1 MAETQP
7 LHPQQRQLFLSAL
20 QPPESDADEHSGYR
34 LDYALGTTYSLDL
47 IALLSVPVAC
57 TFRGRQSGDGK
68 PIENP
73 LALLKALRQ
82 QARRILLFV
91 QAGRIHLPQFQ
102 PLLAELEQAVIEATA
117 PKGGSF
123 HPKLWVIR
131 YVANDDPQDVR
142 YRVLCLSRN
151 LTFDRCWDTFVA
163 VEGSLRHDLKNGYR
177 ENQPLIDFLK
187 ELPSAGLRKLDEEQR
202 AWHERIC
209 QELRFVKFA
218 PPEPFDELVWHP
230 LGLGTTK
237 SWPFPPQVDRSL
249 VISPFVEANCLE
261 RLQQSAKTIDLVSRS
276 ESLLPLPP
284 ATLQSYQRVWTMA
297 ENAEPEAAELEAVVI
312 EANHVDSAT
321 EQTQTLA
328 QPAILSGLHAKI
340 YLADY
345 GARTSLW
352 TGSANAT
359 NAAFSKNVEF
369 LMELR
374 GPKKLC
380 GVETILGVQDG
391 KKKESQA
398 LIDLLQSYVAPQEAP
413 VDVDAAAKAFEDTV
427 QDLAQAMA
435 ESRLS
440 TFCEPAATAD
450 TYRCELRVA
459 SPLNSESFA
468 GIRLRVW
475 PISLGWSKAHD
486 VIANEVTLAAF
497 ADVSLTGLTAFYVFE
512 ATSLADESL
521 SQRFVLT
528 APLTNPPARRREQLL
543 LSLLGNRE
551 QVLKF
556 LLMLLEDDTGA
567 IDPQSLLDATGT
579 GNSAESSL
587 FGSGTLLE
595 MLLSAL
601 DRTPHRIDQIADI
614 LRDLKKSP
622 EGLAMLPDRFREIWR
637 PIWKVRRK
645 QLRRAKKRAAKTAAL
660 SGSTAATDEAAA
672 GGAI

>member
-20 QPPESDADEHSGYR
+20 QPPESDVDGHSGYR

-57 TFRGRQSGDGK
+57 TFRGRQGSDGK

-82 QARRILLFV
+82 QARRMLLFV

-102 PLLAELEQAVIEATA
+102 PLLAELEQAVIEAVA

-131 YVANDDPQDVR
+131 YIANDDPQDVR

-187 ELPSAGLRKLDEEQR
+187 ELPSAGLRKLDDEQQ

-209 QELRFVKFA
+209 QELRFVKFT
-218 PPEPFDELVWHP
+218 PPEPFDELAWHP

-237 SWPFPPQVDRSL
+237 SWPFLPQADRCL

-261 RLQQSAKTIDLVSRS
+261 RLQQSAKAIDLVSRS
-276 ESLLPLPP
+276 ESLLLLPQE
-284 ATLQSYQRVWTMA
+284 TLQNYQRVWTMA
-297 ENAEPEAAELEAVVI
+297 ENAEPEAGELEA
-312 EANHVDSAT
+312 DSSDAYAAV
-321 EQTQTLA
+321 ENIQTLA
-328 QPAILSGLHAKI
+328 QPVILSGLHAKI
-340 YLADY
+340 YIADQ
-345 GARTSLW
+345 GTRTSLW

-398 LIDLLQSYVAPQEAP
+398 LIDLLQSYVPPQEVPA
-413 VDVDAAAKAFEDTV
+413 DEDDAAKAFEDRV
-427 QDLAQAMA
+427 QTLAQALA

-440 TFCEPAATAD
+440 TFCEPTAADD
-450 TYRCELRVA
+450 TFRSELRA
-459 SPLNSESFA
+459 ESPLDSTSFA

-475 PISLGWSKAHD
+475 PISLGWSKAQD
-486 VIANEVTLAAF
+486 INPNEVTLAAF

-512 ATSLADESL
+512 ATSLTDDKL

-528 APLTNPPARRREQLL
+528 ASLANPPARRREQLL
-543 LSLLGNRE
+543 RSLLSNRE

-556 LLMLLEDDTGA
+556 LLMLLEDDTGS
-567 IDPQSLLDATGT
+567 IDPQSLLNPTVT
-579 GNSAESSL
+579 GNSTESSL

-595 MLLSAL
+595 MLLGAL

-622 EGLAMLPDRFREIWR
+622 EGLALLPDRFREIWR

-645 QLRRAKKRAAKTAAL
+645 QIRRAEKRAAKSTAL
-660 SGSTAATDEAAA
+660 SGTVAAAEDTAA
-672 GGAI
+672 GGAV